1 MLSGRVAV
9 FIGWNSLKKNVGKI
23 LWEFN
28 LNGNKSEVC
37 RSEILNFVLVY
48 STSIFLPLKAS

>member
-9 FIGWNSLKKNVGKI
+9 FIGWNSLKKNVGKT